1 MELQTTELILPLF
14 FLCALM
20 LVARFKR
27 QLSSENRE
35 GYRSISGGLVILTLM
50 ILSNVYQQMGIF
62 DTLPFV
68 SEPLFYQLFFW
79 IGIITG
85 LTFLISGMA
94 HWLPLSHSYR
104 RLDSA
109 PVRRL
114 EFIKKVSQL
123 VGVEKRLPVILSQT
137 LQYMVEHF
145 GFLKG
150 AVYVFAQKRKTLIFI
165 ASAGTGQ
172 IAEPDLKRIEFE
184 NDCDQKLVKDD
195 SSFSAS
201 IIKEL
206 PPSMPI
212 PGLAL
217 PLIVTGKLSGL
228 FLLWHDQKVAG
239 NHHNNVD
246 LKLAVDIIA
255 RKVELDKL
263 RLAEEFR
270 NRQQAWLQS
279 FSQVVD
285 SQQCIKD
292 SLPQMAKWIKEKIPA
307 ELISMTIIYDG
318 KNLQRLT
325 VGPDGTLLAEKG
337 LDLPSDRFLEY
348 LLKRNQPLVLKDV
361 RYKTTVPIDKMIY
374 NAGMRS
380 LVAFPLVHGRMAA
393 GCILLASPQANRFTR
408 WEIELMKN
416 AIPWFENLAASEIY
430 RARVSMRE
438 RRLERLVDF
447 LSDCGRTAGL
457 QELFQKATEL
467 LSQELKTSVVRIST
481 YENGGTFLKSRALS
495 VLRPIEG
502 IAPADGHMILSLMP
516 NHEQVRDT
524 GQLMLINPQTT
535 DREIA
540 EAEATQIAT
549 RDLKSALLIP
559 VKVDE
564 EVVAVISLAETRS
577 WNRYPYS
584 EIDILF
590 ASSIAKALSL
600 TIQTAIRD
608 RANTRVRPS
617 HRRLFAK
624 QVNDSEVRSHIKSS
638 LAGILGSVELI
649 KSRQTSPDQDFDR
662 YLSIIDR
669 SAQKISDYFTEE
681 VSL

>member
-1 MELQTTELILPLF
+1 
-14 FLCALM
+14 
-20 LVARFKR
+20 
-27 QLSSENRE
+27 
-35 GYRSISGGLVILTLM
+35 
-50 ILSNVYQQMGIF
+50 
-62 DTLPFV
+62 
-68 SEPLFYQLFFW
+68 
-79 IGIITG
+79 
-85 LTFLISGMA
+85 
-94 HWLPLSHSYR
+94 
-104 RLDSA
+104 
-109 PVRRL
+109 
-114 EFIKKVSQL
+114 
-123 VGVEKRLPVILSQT
+123 
-137 LQYMVEHF
+137 
-145 GFLKG
+145 
-150 AVYVFAQKRKTLIFI
+150 
-165 ASAGTGQ
+165 
-172 IAEPDLKRIEFE
+172 
-184 NDCDQKLVKDD
+184 
-195 SSFSAS
+195 
-201 IIKEL
+201 
-206 PPSMPI
+206 
-212 PGLAL
+212 L

-228 FLLWHDQKVAG
+228 FLLWHDQKASG
-239 NHHNNVD
+239 NGSNNVD
-246 LKLAVDIIA
+246 LKLAVDIIV

-270 NRQQAWLQS
+270 DRQQAWLQS
-279 FSQVVD
+279 FSEVVD

-348 LLKRNQPLVLKDV
+348 LLKRNQPVMLKDV

-380 LVAFPLVHGRMAA
+380 LAAFPLVHGGMPA
-393 GCILLASPQANRFTR
+393 GCILLASPQDNRFTR
-408 WEIELMKN
+408 WETELLKN
-416 AIPWFENLAASEIY
+416 AIPWFENLAALEIY

-481 YENGGTFLKSRALS
+481 YENGGSFLKSCALS

-524 GQLMLINPQTT
+524 GRLILVNQQTT
-535 DREIA
+535 DSRITQ
-540 EAEATQIAT
+540 AEATQIAT
-549 RDLKSALLIP
+549 PDVESALLIP

-577 WNRYPYS
+577 WNRYQYS

-600 TIQTAIRD
+600 TIQIAIRD

-624 QVNDSEVRSHIKSS
+624 QVNDSEVRSRIKSS

-649 KSRQTSPDQDFDR
+649 KSRQTSPDQNIER

>member
-27 QLSSENRE
+27 QLSSESRE

-50 ILSNVYQQMGIF
+50 ILSNVYRRMGIF

-68 SEPLFYQLFFW
+68 SEPLFYQLIFW

-85 LTFLISGMA
+85 VTFLISGMA

-104 RLDSA
+104 RFDST
-109 PVRRL
+109 PVGRL
-114 EFIKKVSQL
+114 EFIKRVVQL
-123 VGVEKRLPVILSQT
+123 VGVERRLPVILSQT

-150 AVYVFAQKRKTLIFI
+150 AVYVYAQKRKTLIFI
-165 ASAGTGQ
+165 SSAGTGR
-172 IAEPDLKRIEFE
+172 IAETDIKRIIFE
-184 NDCDQKLVKDD
+184 NDCDQKLVKNDP
-195 SSFSAS
+195 SCTAS
-201 IIKEL
+201 IIREV
-206 PPSMPI
+206 PPSIPS

-217 PLIVTGKLSGL
+217 PLVVTGKLSGL
-228 FLLWHDQKVAG
+228 FLLWRDQKVVG
-239 NHHNNVD
+239 NRSNNVD

-279 FSQVVD
+279 FSEVVD

-292 SLPQMAKWIKEKIPA
+292 KLPQIAKWLKEKIPA

-325 VGPDGTLLAEKG
+325 VGPDSTLLAEKG

-361 RYKTTVPIDKMIY
+361 RYKTSVPIDKMIY

-380 LVAFPLVHGRMAA
+380 LAAFPLAHGGMSA
-393 GCILLASPQANRFTR
+393 GSILIASPQANRFR
-408 WEIELMKN
+408 GWEIELMKN
-416 AIPWFENLAASEIY
+416 AIPSFENLAALEIY

-447 LSDCGRTAGL
+447 LSDCSRTAGL
-457 QELFQKATEL
+457 QELFQKAAEL
-467 LSQELKTSVVRIST
+467 LSRELKTSVVRIST
-481 YENGGTFLKSRALS
+481 YENGGAFLKSRALS

-502 IAPADGHMILSLMP
+502 ITPADGHMILSLMP

-524 GQLMLINPQTT
+524 GRLMMMTQQEPDNKIP
-535 DREIA
+535 
-540 EAEATQIAT
+540 EAEAKQIAAT
-549 RDLKSALLIP
+549 DLKSALLIP

-577 WNRYPYS
+577 WNRYQYS

-590 ASSIAKALSL
+590 AGSIATALSL
-600 TIQTAIRD
+600 NLQTAIRD

-624 QVNDSEVRSHIKSS
+624 QVNDSEVRSRIKSS

-649 KSRQTSPDQDFDR
+649 KSRQMSPDQDLER

-669 SAQKISDYFTEE
+669 SAQKISEYFVNET
-681 VSL
+681 L

>member
-27 QLSSENRE
+27 QLSSESRE

-50 ILSNVYQQMGIF
+50 ILSNVYSQMGIF

-68 SEPLFYQLFFW
+68 SEPLFYQLIFW

-85 LTFLISGMA
+85 LTFLISGVA
-94 HWLPLSHSYR
+94 HWLPSSHSYR
-104 RLDSA
+104 RFDST

-114 EFIKKVSQL
+114 EFIKKVAQL
-123 VGVEKRLPVILSQT
+123 VGVERRLPVILSQT

-150 AVYVFAQKRKTLIFI
+150 AVYVYAQKRKTLIFI
-165 ASAGTGQ
+165 SSTGTGR
-172 IAEPDLKRIEFE
+172 IAETDIKRIVFE
-184 NDCDQKLVKDD
+184 GDCDQKLDKNDPA
-195 SSFSAS
+195 FSAS
-201 IIKEL
+201 IIKEM
-206 PPSMPI
+206 PPSIPT

-217 PLIVTGKLSGL
+217 PLVVTGKLSGL
-228 FLLWHDQKVAG
+228 FLLWHDQKIAG
-239 NHHNNVD
+239 NHNNNVD

-263 RLAEEFR
+263 CLAEAFQ

-279 FSQVVD
+279 FSKMVD

-292 SLPQMAKWIKEKIPA
+292 SLPQIAKWLKEKIPT

-318 KNLQRLT
+318 KNLERLT
-325 VGPDGTLLAEKG
+325 VGTDGTLLAEKG

-361 RYKTTVPIDKMIY
+361 RYKTSVPIDKMIY

-380 LVAFPLVHGRMAA
+380 LAAFLLVHGGTPA
-393 GCILLASPQANRFTR
+393 GCILIASPQANRFTP
-408 WEIELMKN
+408 WEIELMEN
-416 AIPWFENLAASEIY
+416 AIPLFENLAALEIY

-438 RRLERLVDF
+438 QRLERLVDF
-447 LSDCGRTAGL
+447 LSDCCRSAGL

-481 YENGGTFLKSRALS
+481 YENGGTFLKSCALS

-502 IAPADGHMILSLMP
+502 ITPADGDMILSLMP
-516 NHEQVRDT
+516 NHEQVRGT
-524 GQLMLINPQTT
+524 GRLILINPQTI
-535 DREIA
+535 DRDIA

-549 RDLKSALLIP
+549 PDSKSALLVP

-577 WNRYPYS
+577 WNRYQYS

-600 TIQTAIRD
+600 TIQTAIRG
-608 RANTRVRPS
+608 RAKTSVRLS
-617 HRRLFAK
+617 QSRLFARH
-624 QVNDSEVRSHIKSS
+624 VNDSEVRSRIKSS

-649 KSRQTSPDQDFDR
+649 KSRQTSPDQDFER

-681 VSL
+681 VSQ